1 LAGGEVE
8 VCFEVEDGGV
18 GDVDAGWGV
27 SSRVLGGWN
36 DDIYGK
42 PKLSSI
48 LLFAIK
54 S

>member
-1 LAGGEVE
+1 ME

-27 SSRVLGGWN
+27 SPKVLGGWN
-36 DDIYGK
+36 DDIYCK
-42 PKLSSI
+42 PNLSSI
-48 LLFAIK
+48 LLFAII